1 MEDVMAAVR
10 IGLIGAGF
18 MGKIHSIAYRNAGML
33 FGSEIPSVDC
43 AVATDFDPALAERA
57 ARDWGWGRAAA
68 TWQEVTASDDVD
80 VIDICTPNDNHV
92 DIALDALRRGK
103 HVLCEKPLAL
113 DADSCYR
120 LCEAARESD
129 RVAQVGFVYRQW
141 PAVAMARQLIDEGAI
156 GTVRTAR
163 AQFLLDYNGNPDVP
177 MSWRFDRVR
186 AGSGAL
192 GDVGSHCIDLL
203 QHLVGPISHI
213 AAARMQTFVDQRRGA
228 DGQLV
233 DVSVDDQT
241 EVLADFETGA
251 SGTILAS
258 WAGTGHKC
266 DLGFDV
272 IGSRGSVSF
281 TWQRS
286 NELKFFD
293 STEAADRQG
302 FRTIL
307 VGPAHPG
314 ADGIHTVAAQGL
326 GYTDAFTIAARNT
339 LRNLAAGKVLTGP
352 TFVDGLRVAEV
363 TDAVI
368 AAVASGS
375 GADVIRRPF

>member
-1 MEDVMAAVR
+1 MTAVR
-10 IGLIGAGF
+10 VGLVGAGF
-18 MGKIHSIAYRNAGML
+18 MGKIHSVAYRNAAML
-33 FGSEIPSVDC
+33 FGSDIPAVDP
-43 AVATDFDPALAERA
+43 VVVTDSDPALAVRA
-57 ARDWGWGRAAA
+57 ARDWGWARAAP
-68 TWQEVTASDDVD
+68 TWEEVTSADDVD
-80 VIDICTPNDNHV
+80 VIDICTPNDTHV
-92 DIALDALRRGK
+92 DIALDALARGK

-113 DADSCYR
+113 DGDGAHR
-120 LCEAARESD
+120 LCQAALATD
-129 RVAQVGFVYRQW
+129 RVTQVGFVYRQW
-141 PAVAMARQLIDEGAI
+141 PAVAMARKLIDEGAI
-156 GTVRTAR
+156 GQVRTAR
-163 AQFLLDYNGNPDVP
+163 ARFLLDYNGNPDVP
-177 MSWRFDRVR
+177 MSWRFDRAR

-203 QHLVGPISHI
+203 QYLAGPI
-213 AAARMQTFVDQRRGA
+213 AAVAARMQTFVDQRRGS
-228 DGQLV
+228 DGALV

-241 EVLADFETGA
+241 EILADFESGA
-251 SGTILAS
+251 TGTILAS

-266 DLGFDV
+266 DLGFEIV
-272 IGSRGSVSF
+272 GSRGSVSF
-281 TWQRS
+281 GWQRS
-286 NELKFFD
+286 NELQFFD
-293 STEAADRQG
+293 AGDPVDRQG

-339 LRNLAAGKVLTGP
+339 LRNLDAGTVIAGP

-375 GADVIRRPF
+375 TVAVTRRPL

>member
-1 MEDVMAAVR
+1 MDAVR
-10 IGLIGAGF
+10 VGLVGAGF
-18 MGKIHSIAYRNAGML
+18 MGKIHSIAYRNAAML
-33 FGSEIPSVDC
+33 FGHEVPGVD
-43 AVATDFDPALAERA
+43 AVMVTDFDPSLADRA
-57 ARDWGWGRAAA
+57 VRDWGWSRSVL
-68 TWQEVTASDDVD
+68 TWQEITASDEVD

-92 DIALDALRRGK
+92 DIALDAFARGK

-113 DADSCYR
+113 DADGALQ
-120 LCEAARESD
+120 LCRAAAASG

-141 PAVAMARQLIDEGAI
+141 PAVAMARKLIDEGVV
-156 GTVRTAR
+156 GDVRTAR
-163 AQFLLDYNGNPDVP
+163 AQFLLDYNGNPDIP
-177 MSWRFDRVR
+177 MSWRFDRAR

-203 QHLVGPISHI
+203 QYLVGPIAHVS
-213 AAARMQTFVDQRRGA
+213 ARMQTFIHQRRDRAGS
-228 DGQLV
+228 LV

-241 EVLADFETGA
+241 EVLADFEGGA

-266 DLGFDV
+266 DLGFEL
-272 IGSRGSVSF
+272 IGSRGSITFS
-281 TWQRS
+281 WERS
-286 NELKFFD
+286 NELRFYD
-293 STEAADRQG
+293 ATDPADRQG
-302 FRTIL
+302 YRTIL

-326 GYTDAFTIAARNT
+326 GYTDAFAIAARNT
-339 LRNLAAGKVLTGP
+339 LRNLAAGRVVTGP

-368 AAVASGS
+368 EAAAGGAKVA
-375 GADVIRRPF
+375 VTRRTV

>member
-1 MEDVMAAVR
+1 MAAVR
-10 IGLIGAGF
+10 IGLVGAGF

-33 FGSEIPSVDC
+33 FGAEIPAVDTV
-43 AVATDFDPALAERA
+43 AVTDFDPTLADRA
-57 ARDWGWGRAAA
+57 VANWGWSRSERS
-68 TWQEVTASDDVD
+68 WQEVTAADDVD
-80 VIDICTPNDNHV
+80 VVDICTPNDNHV
-92 DIALDALRRGK
+92 DIALDAFHHGK

-113 DADSCYR
+113 DAESCLR
-120 LCEAARESD
+120 LCQAAAASD

-141 PAVAMARQLIDEGAI
+141 PAVAMARQLVDEGAI
-156 GTVRTAR
+156 GTIRTAR

-177 MSWRFDRVR
+177 MSWRFDKVR

-203 QHLVGPISHI
+203 QYLAGPISTV
-213 AAARMQTFVDQRRGA
+213 AAARMQRFVDQRRGA
-228 DGQLV
+228 DGNLV
-233 DVSVDDQT
+233 DVTVDDQT
-241 EVLADFETGA
+241 EILADFESGA
-251 SGTILAS
+251 TGTILAS

-266 DLGFDV
+266 DLGFEV
-272 IGSRGSVSF
+272 IGSRGSVAFS
-281 TWQRS
+281 WQRS
-286 NELKFFD
+286 NELQFFD
-293 STEAADRQG
+293 GTEPQDRQG
-302 FRTIL
+302 YRTIF

-339 LRNLAAGKVLTGP
+339 LRNLAAGKVLSGP
-352 TFVDGLRVAEV
+352 SFVDGLRVAEV

-375 GADVIRRPF
+375 SEPVVRRAV

>member
-1 MEDVMAAVR
+1 MDAVR

-18 MGKIHSIAYRNAGML
+18 MGKIHSIAYRNAAML
-33 FGSEIPSVDC
+33 FGSEIPGIDPV
-43 AVATDFDPALAERA
+43 VVTDFDPALADRA
-57 ARDWGWGRAAA
+57 ARDWGWRRAVS
-68 TWQEVTASDDVD
+68 TWEEVTAADDVD
-80 VIDICTPNDNHV
+80 VVDICTPNDTHV
-92 DIALDALRRGK
+92 DIALDALARGK

-113 DADSCYR
+113 DGDSAHR
-120 LCEAARESD
+120 LCRAALESN
-129 RVAQVGFVYRQW
+129 RVNQVGFVYRQW
-141 PAVAMARQLIDEGAI
+141 PAVAMARKLIDEGAVGQI
-156 GTVRTAR
+156 RTAR
-163 AQFLLDYNGNPDVP
+163 AQFLLDYNSNPDVP
-177 MSWRFDRVR
+177 MSWRFDRER

-203 QHLVGPISHI
+203 QHLAGPITQV
-213 AAARMQTFVDQRRGA
+213 AARMQTFVHQRHGFDA
-228 DGQLV
+228 NMV
-233 DVSVDDQT
+233 DVTVDDQT
-241 EVLADFETGA
+241 EILADFESGA

-266 DLGFDV
+266 DLGFEV
-272 IGSRGSVSF
+272 IGSRGSISF
-281 TWQRS
+281 SWQRS
-286 NELKFFD
+286 NELQFFD
-293 STEAADRQG
+293 GTDPEDRQG

-339 LRNLAAGKVLTGP
+339 LRNLSAGKVLSGP

-368 AAVASGS
+368 AAVVSGS
-375 GADVIRRPF
+375 SVEVTRRPI

>member
-1 MEDVMAAVR
+1 MKAVR
-10 IGLIGAGF
+10 IGLVGAGF
-18 MGKIHSIAYRNAGML
+18 MGKIHSIAYRNATML
-33 FGSEIPSVDC
+33 FGSEIPAVDT
-43 AVATDFDPALAERA
+43 VLVTDFEPALADRA
-57 ARDWGWGRAAA
+57 VRDWGWERGVT
-68 TWQEVTASDDVD
+68 TWQEVTSSTDVD
-80 VIDICTPNDNHV
+80 VVDICTPNDNHV
-92 DIALDALRRGK
+92 DIALDAFARGK

-113 DADSCYR
+113 DGDSAYR
-120 LCEAARESD
+120 LCEAARDSD
-129 RVAQVGFVYRQW
+129 LVAQVGFVYRQW
-141 PAVAMARQLIDEGAI
+141 PAVAMARKLIDEGAI
-156 GTVRTAR
+156 GQIRTAR
-163 AQFLLDYNGNPDVP
+163 AQFLLDYNSNPDVP

-203 QHLVGPISHI
+203 QYLAGPISHV
-213 AAARMQTFVDQRRGA
+213 AARMQTFVHERRGP
-228 DGQLV
+228 DGKMV
-233 DVSVDDQT
+233 DVTVDDQT
-241 EVLADFETGA
+241 EMLADFESGA

-266 DLGFDV
+266 DLGFEV

-281 TWQRS
+281 SWQRS
-286 NELKFFD
+286 NELQFFD
-293 STEAADRQG
+293 GSDAADRQG

-326 GYTDAFTIAARNT
+326 GYTDAFAIAARNT
-339 LRNLAAGKVLTGP
+339 LRNLSAGKVLSGP

-375 GADVIRRPF
+375 SEAVRRRTL

>member
-1 MEDVMAAVR
+1 MKAVR
-10 IGLIGAGF
+10 VGLVGAGF
-18 MGKIHSIAYRNAGML
+18 MGKIHSIAYRNAAML
-33 FGSEIPSVDC
+33 FGSEIPPVDSV
-43 AVATDFDPALAERA
+43 VVTDFDPSLADRA
-57 ARDWGWGRAAA
+57 ARDWGWARSVP
-68 TWQEVTASDDVD
+68 TWQEVTAADDVD
-80 VIDICTPNDNHV
+80 VIDICTPNDTHV
-92 DIALDALRRGK
+92 DIALDALAHGK

-113 DADSCYR
+113 DGDSAHR
-120 LCEAARESD
+120 LVQAAVATD
-129 RVAQVGFVYRQW
+129 RVTQVGFVYRQW

-156 GTVRTAR
+156 GQVRSAR
-163 AQFLLDYNGNPDVP
+163 AHFLLDYNSNPDVP
-177 MSWRFDRVR
+177 MSWRFDRVK

-203 QHLVGPISHI
+203 QHLAGPISHV
-213 AAARMQTFVDQRRGA
+213 AARMQTFVDQRRGA
-228 DGQLV
+228 DGQMV
-233 DVSVDDQT
+233 DVTVDDQT
-241 EVLADFETGA
+241 EVLVDFESGA
-251 SGTILAS
+251 TGTILAS

-266 DLGFDV
+266 DLGFEV
-272 IGSRGSVSF
+272 IGARGSVSF
-281 TWQRS
+281 GWQRS
-286 NELKFFD
+286 NELQFFD
-293 STEAADRQG
+293 ACDRADRQG

-339 LRNLAAGKVLTGP
+339 LRNLAAGTVVSGP

-375 GADVIRRPF
+375 SVAVTRRAL

>member
-1 MEDVMAAVR
+1 MAAVR
-10 IGLIGAGF
+10 IGLVGAGF

-33 FGSEIPSVDC
+33 FGSEIPSVETV
-43 AVATDFDPALAERA
+43 AVTDFDPALADRA
-57 ARDWGWGRAAA
+57 VADWGWSRSVRS
-68 TWQEVTASDDVD
+68 WQEITAADDVD
-80 VIDICTPNDNHV
+80 VVDICTPNDNHV
-92 DIALDALRRGK
+92 DIALDALQRGK

-113 DADSCYR
+113 DGDSCYR
-120 LCEAARESD
+120 LCEAAAATD

-141 PAVAMARQLIDEGAI
+141 PAVAMARQLIDEDAI

-163 AQFLLDYNGNPDVP
+163 AQFLLDYNSNPDVP
-177 MSWRFDRVR
+177 MSWRFDKVR

-203 QHLVGPISHI
+203 QYLAGPISGV
-213 AAARMQTFVDQRRGA
+213 AAARMQRFVQQRRDFHGNA
-228 DGQLV
+228 V
-233 DVSVDDQT
+233 DVTVDDQT
-241 EVLADFETGA
+241 EILADFESGA

-266 DLGFDV
+266 DLGFEV
-272 IGSRGSVSF
+272 IGSKGSVAF

-286 NELKFFD
+286 NELQFFD
-293 STEAADRQG
+293 GTDPQDRQG
-302 FRTIL
+302 YRTIF

-339 LRNLAAGKVLTGP
+339 LRNLAAGKVLSGP
-352 TFVDGLRVAEV
+352 SFVDGLRVAEV

-375 GADVIRRPF
+375 SAAVVRRQI

>member
-1 MEDVMAAVR
+1 MQAVR

-18 MGKIHSIAYRNAGML
+18 MGKIHSIAYRNATML
-33 FGSEIPSVDC
+33 FGSEVPGVD
-43 AVATDFDPALAERA
+43 AALVTDFDAALADRA
-57 ARDWGWGRAAA
+57 VRDWGWGKAVP
-68 TWQEVTASDDVD
+68 TWEEVTASGQVD
-80 VIDICTPNDNHV
+80 VVDICTPNDNHV
-92 DIALDALRRGK
+92 DIALDALARGK

-113 DADSCYR
+113 DGDGSFR
-120 LCEAARESD
+120 LCEAARDSG
-129 RVAQVGFVYRQW
+129 RVTQVGFVYRQW
-141 PAVAMARQLIDEGAI
+141 PAVATARKLIDEGAI
-156 GTVRTAR
+156 GEVRTAR
-163 AQFLLDYNGNPDVP
+163 AQFLLDYNSNPDVP
-177 MSWRFDRVR
+177 MGWRFDKVR

-203 QHLVGPISHI
+203 QHLAGPISQV
-213 AAARMQTFVDQRRGA
+213 AARMQTFVPQRRGL
-228 DGQLV
+228 DGNLV
-233 DVSVDDQT
+233 DVTVDDQT
-241 EVLADFETGA
+241 EILADFESGA

-266 DLGFDV
+266 DLGFEV

-281 TWQRS
+281 SWQRS
-286 NELKFFD
+286 NELHFFD
-293 STEAADRQG
+293 STDPEDRQG

-339 LRNLAAGKVLTGP
+339 LRNLAAGTVLSGP

-368 AAVASGS
+368 AAAASGS
-375 GADVIRRPF
+375 HVAVKRRAL

>member
-1 MEDVMAAVR
+1 MAAVR
-10 IGLIGAGF
+10 IGLVGAGF

-33 FGSEIPSVDC
+33 FGGEIPSVD
-43 AVATDFDPALAERA
+43 AVAVTDFDPALADRA
-57 ARDWGWGRAAA
+57 VADWGWSRSVRS
-68 TWQEVTASDDVD
+68 WQEITTADVD
-80 VIDICTPNDNHV
+80 VVDICTPNDNHV
-92 DIALDALRRGK
+92 DIALDALQRGK

-120 LCEAARESD
+120 LCEAAAASD

-156 GTVRTAR
+156 GNVRTAR

-177 MSWRFDRVR
+177 MSWRFDKVR

-203 QHLVGPISHI
+203 QYLAGPISVV
-213 AAARMQTFVDQRRGA
+213 AAARMQRFVDQRRGFDGNLA
-228 DGQLV
+228 DV
-233 DVSVDDQT
+233 TVDDQT
-241 EVLADFETGA
+241 EVLADFESGA
-251 SGTILAS
+251 TGTILAS

-266 DLGFDV
+266 DLGFEV
-272 IGSRGSVSF
+272 IGSRGSVAFS
-281 TWQRS
+281 WQRS
-286 NELKFFD
+286 NELQFFD
-293 STEAADRQG
+293 GTDPQDRQG
-302 FRTIL
+302 YRTIF

-339 LRNLAAGKVLTGP
+339 LRNIAAGKVLSGP

-368 AAVASGS
+368 AAVESGS
-375 GADVIRRPF
+375 SAAVIRRTI

>member
-1 MEDVMAAVR
+1 MTAVR

-18 MGKIHSIAYRNAGML
+18 MGKIHSIAYRNAAML
-33 FGSEIPSVDC
+33 FGSELPSVETV
-43 AVATDFDPALAERA
+43 AVTDFDPSLAEHA
-57 ARDWGWGRAAA
+57 VRDWGWGRSVAS
-68 TWQEVTASDDVD
+68 WQEITASDDID
-80 VIDICTPNDNHV
+80 VVDICTPNDNHI
-92 DIALDALRRGK
+92 DIALDAINRGK

-113 DADSCYR
+113 DGDSCYR
-120 LCEAARESD
+120 MCEAARDSD
-129 RVAQVGFVYRQW
+129 RVTQVGFVYRQW
-141 PAVAMARQLIDEGAI
+141 PAVAMARKLFDEGAI
-156 GTVRTAR
+156 GQIRTAR
-163 AQFLLDYNGNPDVP
+163 AQFLLDYNSNPDVP
-177 MSWRFDRVR
+177 MSWRFDKVR

-203 QHLVGPISHI
+203 QYLAGPITRV
-213 AAARMQTFVDQRRGA
+213 AARMQTFVPQRRDR
-228 DGQLV
+228 DGNVV
-233 DVSVDDQT
+233 DVTVDDQT
-241 EVLADFETGA
+241 EILADFESGA

-266 DLGFDV
+266 DLGFEV
-272 IGSRGSVSF
+272 IGSRGSISF

-293 STEAADRQG
+293 GTDSDDRQG

-314 ADGIHTVAAQGL
+314 ADGIHGVAAQGL

-339 LRNLAAGKVLTGP
+339 LRNLAAARVLSGP

-368 AAVASGS
+368 AAAASGS
-375 GADVIRRPF
+375 SERVTRRTL

>member
-1 MEDVMAAVR
+1 MEAVR
-10 IGLIGAGF
+10 IGLVGAGF
-18 MGKIHSIAYRNAGML
+18 MGKIHSIAYRNAAML
-33 FGSEIPSVDC
+33 FGSEIAPIDTV
-43 AVATDFDPALAERA
+43 VVTDFDPSLADRA
-57 ARDWGWGRAAA
+57 ARDWGWTRAVP
-68 TWQEVTASDDVD
+68 TWQEVTSSDDVD
-80 VIDICTPNDNHV
+80 VVDICTPNDTHV
-92 DIALDALRRGK
+92 DIALDALANGK

-113 DADSCYR
+113 DGDSAYR
-120 LCEAARESD
+120 LCQAALDSD
-129 RVAQVGFVYRQW
+129 RVTQVGFVYRQW

-156 GTVRTAR
+156 GQVRTAR
-163 AQFLLDYNGNPDVP
+163 GQFLLDYNSNPGVP
-177 MSWRFDRVR
+177 MSWRFDKAR

-203 QHLVGPISHI
+203 QYLAGPISQV
-213 AAARMQTFVDQRRGA
+213 AARMQTFVLKRRGA
-228 DGQLV
+228 DGNQV
-233 DVSVDDQT
+233 DVTVDDQT
-241 EVLADFETGA
+241 EILADFDSGA

-266 DLGFDV
+266 DLGFEV

-281 TWQRS
+281 SWQRS
-286 NELKFFD
+286 NELHFFD
-293 STEAADRQG
+293 GTDSEDRQG

-339 LRNLAAGKVLTGP
+339 LRNLAAGKVLSGP

-375 GADVIRRPF
+375 SVAVSRRRL

>member
-1 MEDVMAAVR
+1 MQAVR

-18 MGKIHSIAYRNAGML
+18 MGKIHSIAYRNAAML
-33 FGSEIPSVDC
+33 FGSEVPGVD
-43 AVATDFDPALAERA
+43 AALVTDFDAALADRA
-57 ARDWGWGRAAA
+57 VRDWGWGKAVP
-68 TWQEVTASDDVD
+68 TWEEVTASGQVD
-80 VIDICTPNDNHV
+80 VVDICTPNDNHV
-92 DIALDALRRGK
+92 DIALDALARGK

-113 DADSCYR
+113 DGDGSFR
-120 LCEAARESD
+120 LCEAARDSG
-129 RVAQVGFVYRQW
+129 RVTQVGFVYRQW
-141 PAVAMARQLIDEGAI
+141 PAVATARKLIDEGAI
-156 GTVRTAR
+156 GEVRTAR
-163 AQFLLDYNGNPDVP
+163 AQFLLDYNSNPDVP
-177 MSWRFDRVR
+177 MGWRFDKVR

-203 QHLVGPISHI
+203 QHLAGPISQV
-213 AAARMQTFVDQRRGA
+213 AARMQTFVPQRRGL
-228 DGQLV
+228 DGNLV
-233 DVSVDDQT
+233 DVTVDDQT
-241 EVLADFETGA
+241 EILADFESGA

-266 DLGFDV
+266 DLGFEV

-281 TWQRS
+281 SWQRS
-286 NELKFFD
+286 NELHFFD
-293 STEAADRQG
+293 STDPEDRQG

-339 LRNLAAGKVLTGP
+339 LRNLAAGTVLSGP

-368 AAVASGS
+368 AAAASGS
-375 GADVIRRPF
+375 HVAVKRRAL

>member
-1 MEDVMAAVR
+1 MVGVR

-18 MGKIHSIAYRNAGML
+18 MGKIHSIAYRNAAML
-33 FGSEIPSVDC
+33 FGSEIPGID
-43 AVATDFDPALAERA
+43 AVAVTDFDATLADRA
-57 ARDWGWGRAAA
+57 ARDWGWGRAVQS
-68 TWQEVTASDDVD
+68 WEEVTAAADIDAV
-80 VIDICTPNDNHV
+80 DICTPNDNHV
-92 DIALDALRRGK
+92 DIALGALARGK

-113 DADSCYR
+113 DADSSFR
-120 LCEAARESD
+120 LCEAARDSG
-129 RVAQVGFVYRQW
+129 RVTQVGFVYRQW
-141 PAVAMARQLIDEGAI
+141 PAVAMARKLIDEGAL
-156 GTVRTAR
+156 GHVRTAR
-163 AQFLLDYNGNPDVP
+163 AQFLLDYNGNPDIP
-177 MSWRFDRVR
+177 MSWRFDKVR

-203 QHLVGPISHI
+203 QYLVGPISQV
-213 AAARMQTFVDQRRGA
+213 AARMQTFVPQRRSS
-228 DGQLV
+228 DGNMV
-233 DVSVDDQT
+233 DVTVDDQT
-241 EVLADFETGA
+241 EILADFDNGA

-266 DLGFDV
+266 DLGFEV

-281 TWQRS
+281 SWQRS
-286 NELKFFD
+286 NELRFFD
-293 STEAADRQG
+293 GTDPEDRQG

-339 LRNLAAGKVLTGP
+339 LRNLAAGTVLSGP

-368 AAVASGS
+368 AAAASGS
-375 GADVIRRPF
+375 SVAVTRHAL

>member
-1 MEDVMAAVR
+1 MEAVR

-18 MGKIHSIAYRNAGML
+18 MGKIHSIAYRNAAML
-33 FGSEIPSVDC
+33 FGSEISPIDTV
-43 AVATDFDPALAERA
+43 VVTDFDPSLAGRA
-57 ARDWGWGRAAA
+57 ARDWGWTRAVP
-68 TWQEVTASDDVD
+68 TWQEVTSSDDVD
-80 VIDICTPNDNHV
+80 AVDICTPNDTHV
-92 DIALDALRRGK
+92 DIALDALAHGK

-113 DADSCYR
+113 DGDSAYR
-120 LCEAARESD
+120 LCQAAAETD
-129 RVAQVGFVYRQW
+129 RVTQVGFVYRQW

-156 GTVRTAR
+156 GQVRTAR
-163 AQFLLDYNGNPDVP
+163 GQFLLDYNSNPDVP
-177 MSWRFDRVR
+177 MSWRFDKAR

-203 QHLVGPISHI
+203 QYLAGPISQV
-213 AAARMQTFVDQRRGA
+213 AARMQTFVPIRRGA
-228 DGQLV
+228 DGNQV
-233 DVSVDDQT
+233 DVTVDDQT
-241 EVLADFETGA
+241 EILADFDSGA

-266 DLGFDV
+266 DLGFKV

-281 TWQRS
+281 SWQRS
-286 NELKFFD
+286 NELHFFD
-293 STEAADRQG
+293 GTDAEDRQG

-326 GYTDAFTIAARNT
+326 GYIDAFTIAARNT
-339 LRNLAAGKVLTGP
+339 LRNLAGGKVLSGP

-368 AAVASGS
+368 AAAASGS
-375 GADVIRRPF
+375 SVAVTRRSL